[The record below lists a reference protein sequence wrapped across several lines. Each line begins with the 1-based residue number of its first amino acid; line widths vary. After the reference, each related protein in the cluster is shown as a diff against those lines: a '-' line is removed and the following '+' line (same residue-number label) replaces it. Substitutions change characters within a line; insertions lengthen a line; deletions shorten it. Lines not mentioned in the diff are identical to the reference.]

1 MKALTQL
8 TDEQKESILY
18 DKITED
24 CLINMWSAAKVN
36 NNIIFNYKN
45 DEGAITLYQ
54 VELFKM
60 LSTLTDVNVI
70 VKCNLFDYIFFKHQY
85 KKSLNIHRYSLIKD
99 KMNKYH
105 TFSVRNML
113 DYVCKNYEHSIDIIE
128 DIFKYFYDWSKEDE
142 SENSNS

>member
-54 VELFKM
+54 IELFKM
-60 LSTLTDVNVI
+60 LSTLTDVKVI
-70 VKCNLFDYIFFKHQY
+70 VKCNLIDYIF
-85 KKSLNIHRYSLIKD
+85 
-99 KMNKYH
+99 
-105 TFSVRNML
+105 
-113 DYVCKNYEHSIDIIE
+113 
-128 DIFKYFYDWSKEDE
+128 
-142 SENSNS
+142 

>member
-70 VKCNLFDYIFFKHQY
+70 VKCNLI
-85 KKSLNIHRYSLIKD
+85 
-99 KMNKYH
+99 
-105 TFSVRNML
+105 
-113 DYVCKNYEHSIDIIE
+113 
-128 DIFKYFYDWSKEDE
+128 
-142 SENSNS
+142 

>member
-45 DEGAITLYQ
+45 R
-54 VELFKM
+54 
-60 LSTLTDVNVI
+60 
-70 VKCNLFDYIFFKHQY
+70 
-85 KKSLNIHRYSLIKD
+85 LN
-99 KMNKYH
+99 
-105 TFSVRNML
+105 F
-113 DYVCKNYEHSIDIIE
+113 
-128 DIFKYFYDWSKEDE
+128 
-142 SENSNS
+142 